1 MGLCECSHVD
11 IDSCKPRS
19 CSPTELFIIC
29 EQKHCR
35 MLDYW
40 FIENNWFFADALSS
54 QYSPDTTLALLQTSA
69 AQAEEEAEVNWK

>member
-1 MGLCECSHVD
+1 
-11 IDSCKPRS
+11 
-19 CSPTELFIIC
+19 
-29 EQKHCR
+29 

>member
-1 MGLCECSHVD
+1 MLILTHANLDPVLQQSYSLSVNKKRH
-11 IDSCKPRS
+11 
-19 CSPTELFIIC
+19 
-29 EQKHCR
+29 R
-35 MLDYW
+35 MLDCW

>member
-1 MGLCECSHVD
+1 
-11 IDSCKPRS
+11 
-19 CSPTELFIIC
+19 
-29 EQKHCR
+29 

-69 AQAEEEAEVNWK
+69 AQAEEEAEVNNWK